1 MTTNEELFTRA
12 LGVIP
17 GGVDSPVRAYG
28 SVGGVP
34 PFITSAKGAY
44 VKDATGREY
53 VDLVCSWGPA
63 LLGHS
68 HPAVI
73 EAVQK
78 AAAKGLSFGAPTEA
92 EVELAELIRGRVSA
106 AERIRFVSTGTEATM
121 TAMRLARGATGRDLI
136 VKFAGCY
143 TGILTPCLRPQD
155 RVLLP
160 EVCLDPRACRLRSAL
175 RRSCCP
181 TTTRWPSKNALPPA
195 VKKLPPSSAKVRRP
209 IWASLTPDRS
219 T

>member
-28 SVGGVP
+28 SVSGVP

-44 VKDATGREY
+44 VKDATGRTY

-78 AAAKGLSFGAPTEA
+78 AAAKGLSFGHRP
-92 EVELAELIRGRVSA
+92 
-106 AERIRFVSTGTEATM
+106 
-121 TAMRLARGATGRDLI
+121 RL
-136 VKFAGCY
+136 
-143 TGILTPCLRPQD
+143 
-155 RVLLP
+155 
-160 EVCLDPRACRLRSAL
+160 
-175 RRSCCP
+175 
-181 TTTRWPSKNALPPA
+181 
-195 VKKLPPSSAKVRRP
+195 KLNS
-209 IWASLTPDRS
+209 PD
-219 T
+219 